1 VRAAL
6 LVALAAC
13 SGNANQPCGDC
24 GDGGADAAMHDAP
37 RAVDAP
43 RPPDAPSPP
52 PPADA
57 GVPPGGKRVFV
68 TSLRY
73 SANLRAEGGQA
84 TGRASADAICQT
96 LADAA
101 SLGGTFRAWLSTS
114 DLDAIDHITGTGPW
128 YRLDGAVAFPNH
140 ASLGT
145 TPQVPISIDEKLGHP
160 DPFYESWTG
169 TGVGG
174 HLAATS
180 LSSPTCLDWTS
191 TVDSDS
197 IKGVLGVFGE
207 GSGELDGTGPQWTN
221 YGAGFCTPFARH
233 LYCFEE

>member
-6 LVALAAC
+6 VVVAAAC

-24 GDGGADAAMHDAP
+24 GDGGVDSAARDAS
-37 RAVDAP
+37 RS
-43 RPPDAPSPP
+43 PDAPVVE

-57 GVPPGGKRVFV
+57 GVPPGAKRVFV

-73 SANLRAEGGQA
+73 SANLRDEGGQA
-84 TGRASADAICQT
+84 TGRDSADAICQT

-101 SLGGTFRAWLSTS
+101 SLGGSFRAWLSTT
-114 DLDAIDHITGTGPW
+114 DLDAIDHIAGTGPW
-128 YRLDGAVAFPNH
+128 YRLDGAVAFPNR

-180 LSSPTCLDWTS
+180 LASATCYDWTS
-191 TVDSDS
+191 TVDSES

-207 GSGELDGTGPQWTN
+207 GGGELDGTGPQWTN
-221 YGAGFCTPFARH
+221 YAAGYCSPFSRH
-233 LYCFEE
+233 LYCFEQ